1 MKALILSMFLI
12 FQTAGGSTGKVT
24 LDIEK
29 ADINTVLRAIA
40 KVGGVNIITTPSV
53 QGEISVHLTDVPWRE
68 ALYAILEANG
78 FTAIEEENVIKVMT
92 IQELENLKR
101 TVRVSSRIFRIKY
114 AKAEDLRPVLQPLL
128 SSQGVIQVERRTNS
142 LMVRDSYD
150 RIEKIAKLIQEI
162 DKPTPQVLI
171 KAKIAKVDYKAA
183 REIGIQWKIG
193 NLTNPNAPSHFQ
205 GSMNAPVQGP
215 PFKFT
220 IGTIRSGV
228 SIDEILSALE
238 QENKAEVIS
247 EPSVVVADNE
257 EAFVLDGKKIPIV
270 TLDLAGNRVIKFY
283 DVALKLS
290 VTPHITPDSSIALDL
305 HPELSDLS
313 GEATA
318 AGEPIILS
326 SEVKTKL
333 QVKNGETVVIG
344 GIIRNRKGTVMRG
357 VPFLSSLPV
366 IGRFFTYK
374 AETQDKTELMI
385 FVTPTL
391 VPLGGS

>member
-1 MKALILSMFLI
+1 M
-12 FQTAGGSTGKVT
+12 
-24 LDIEK
+24 
-29 ADINTVLRAIA
+29 
-40 KVGGVNIITTPSV
+40 
-53 QGEISVHLTDVPWRE
+53 
-68 ALYAILEANG
+68 
-78 FTAIEEENVIKVMT
+78 
-92 IQELENLKR
+92 
-101 TVRVSSRIFRIKY
+101 
-114 AKAEDLRPVLQPLL
+114 LQPLL